1 MDRTGCSLNK
11 RLGWDK
17 RRTMTQGADLAVTRR
32 PFGASLH
39 SRTNLQSWRA
49 YCQMRRVGL
58 PLLLAPPSAARQS
71 GAPKARRCYCWRL
84 VAAAAV
90 VARAVGAAV
99 VVAVLGACLVAR
111 VVG

>member
-1 MDRTGCSLNK
+1 MA
-11 RLGWDK
+11 
-17 RRTMTQGADLAVTRR
+17 QGADLAVTRR

>member
-1 MDRTGCSLNK
+1 
-11 RLGWDK
+11 
-17 RRTMTQGADLAVTRR
+17 MTQGADLAVTRR

-99 VVAVLGACLVAR
+99 VVAVLCACLVAR

>member
-1 MDRTGCSLNK
+1 
-11 RLGWDK
+11 
-17 RRTMTQGADLAVTRR
+17 MTQGADLAVTRR

-39 SRTNLQSWRA
+39 SRTSLQSWRA

-111 VVG
+111 VVD

>member
-1 MDRTGCSLNK
+1 
-11 RLGWDK
+11 
-17 RRTMTQGADLAVTRR
+17 MTQGADLAVTRR

-58 PLLLAPPSAARQS
+58 PLLLAPPSAAGQS

>member
-1 MDRTGCSLNK
+1 
-11 RLGWDK
+11 
-17 RRTMTQGADLAVTRR
+17 MTQGADLAVTRR

-99 VVAVLGACLVAR
+99 VVAVLGAYLVAR